1 MNKRALGEQA
11 GPRCTS
17 GPWVNKEEAI
27 TPVAALLVTERT
39 KRHQLVFLIYE
50 VHLFTPEQLEEL
62 RLT

>member
-1 MNKRALGEQA
+1 M
-11 GPRCTS
+11 
-17 GPWVNKEEAI
+17 NKEEAI